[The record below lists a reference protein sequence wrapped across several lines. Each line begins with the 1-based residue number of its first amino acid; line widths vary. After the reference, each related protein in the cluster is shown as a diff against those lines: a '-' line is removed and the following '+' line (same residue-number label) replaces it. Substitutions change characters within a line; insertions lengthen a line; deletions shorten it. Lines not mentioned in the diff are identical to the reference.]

1 MPRVAKD
8 PSIPVFEFEI
18 NPEKSELA
26 STTVNIYRSN
36 LNKITA
42 ASYQQSLIDK
52 RKKVI
57 KNKKDL
63 LAKYKRVLD
72 IINSLAETRQTK
84 CVMFSAVFYAVGS
97 KNLKKNKKMSVLTD
111 EFRKVY
117 FDDKY
122 KEYLAKKNQSDEA
135 DAPAS
140 V

>member
-8 PSIPVFEFEI
+8 PSIPVFDFEL
-18 NPEKSELA
+18 NPEKSNLSA
-26 STTVNIYRSN
+26 TTVSIYRNN

-42 ASYQQSLIDK
+42 ASYQQSLTDK

-63 LAKYKRVLD
+63 LAKNTRVLD
-72 IINSLAETRQTK
+72 IINTIAETRQTK
-84 CVMFSAVFYAVGS
+84 CVLFSAVFYAIGS
-97 KNLKKNKKMSVLTD
+97 KNLKRNKKMSVLTD

-122 KEYLAKKNQSDEA
+122 KEYLAKKDSAQP